1 MPRNGAGDP
10 DGAASSSIGPTRLI
24 ALAVVVLIA
33 IVTAVD
39 RVREAIAAGPEW
51 DTYAFLANAAEF
63 AGKGFGYTEP
73 HRPPLISLLT
83 SMWFRF
89 APLSEAPIQWIDGAL
104 TLSGV
109 VAFYLLFSRRVS
121 PVLAAGGALAFL
133 GVTPVW
139 DWLGVGYTDTA
150 AIALC
155 AWALLATIAATER
168 HPGFYLLAGPLF
180 TAAGMM
186 RFTALLFAFPL
197 AVWLLLRWRP
207 FRQARHV
214 VAGVALA
221 VGAYLPLGAYYGAR
235 LGDSLFPFLFAF
247 TLNEVVTAPG
257 GEGGATAQ
265 AGYYLENL
273 PTLLGPP
280 GVAWAGILLMLVAAY
295 GLFSGVIGHL
305 STRKPA
311 TRHVAV
317 ALLAVALVAGA
328 EIGLGLVARQ
338 IAIPI
343 AVLAIWRSLGTGDGS
358 SEERVGAEAALDA
371 TMLAWFA
378 AYLDFHGHQT
388 LQIPRYFITMAP
400 GIIYFTV
407 LGWHLMAEQIRP
419 RRLGQGLAAVVAV
432 VLAAAPLVHATR
444 PPVQADPFIAAARS
458 SAVWMN
464 AYDREYADRVMY
476 SDLWPLS
483 SWYLGTRV
491 YPMPFFEEI
500 PAFEHELEKAR
511 ADYFFTLTGQRFDAY
526 REAHVAGPVAVLERG
541 DREPPNL
548 PRVLYLGKSW
558 DNYIESL
565 VDYDLY
571 LESTAGRYG
580 FEGTS
585 FLDAL
590 SGEELAAYDA
600 VAAAGFRWRDRAA
613 GEAALQEHLDNGG
626 SIVID
631 ASQNLGGLAHSV
643 LDTIMFDT
651 VVRRGQLPPQA
662 RVEVSPSLAARY
674 PGLSSITA
682 TPWID
687 EGGGPWGGA
696 IYEARPGTP
705 PLEVLA
711 TVDGRPL
718 VQVRH
723 VGKGRVYWLSY
734 NLAWH
739 AFSTENRSEAR
750 LISAVFDDALA
761 TAREARTHGEAP

>member
-24 ALAVVVLIA
+24 ALAVVALIA
-33 IVTAVD
+33 IAAAID
-39 RVREAIAAGPEW
+39 RVREAIAAGPGW

-73 HRPPLISLLT
+73 HRPPLISLMT
-83 SMWFRF
+83 SVWFRI
-89 APLSEAPIQWIDGAL
+89 APLSEAPIQWLDGAL
-104 TLSGV
+104 TVSGV

-121 PVLAAGGALAFL
+121 PALAAGGALAFL
-133 GVTPVW
+133 GITPLW
-139 DWLGVGYTDTA
+139 EYLGVGYTDTA
-150 AIALC
+150 AIALS

-180 TAAGMM
+180 TAAAMM

-197 AVWLLLRWRP
+197 VVWLLLRWRP
-207 FRQARHV
+207 FRQARHIV
-214 VAGVALA
+214 TGMML
-221 VGAYLPLGAYYGAR
+221 GIGTYLPLGAYYGAR
-235 LGDSLFPFLFAF
+235 FGDSLFPFLFAF
-247 TLNEVVTAPG
+247 GLNEVVTAPG

-273 PTLLGPP
+273 PSLLGPP
-280 GVAWAGILLMLVAAY
+280 GVAWAGILLMLVAIY
-295 GLFSGVIGHL
+295 GLFSGVVGHL
-305 STRKPA
+305 STNRPA
-311 TRHVAV
+311 TRRVLIV
-317 ALLAVALVAGA
+317 LAGIGLVVGA
-328 EIGLGLVARQ
+328 ELSLGLVARQ
-338 IAIPI
+338 LVIP
-343 AVLAIWRSLGTGDGS
+343 VSGLMIWRSLAGDADAEG
-358 SEERVGAEAALDA
+358 RVGPGPALDA
-371 TMLAWFA
+371 TMLVWFA

-388 LQIPRYFITMAP
+388 LQVPRYFITMAP

-407 LGWHLMAEQIRP
+407 LGWHLMAGQIRP
-419 RRLGQGLAAVVAV
+419 RRLGQGLAVVVAV
-432 VLAAAPLVHATR
+432 VLAAAPLVHAVR
-444 PPVQADPFIAAARS
+444 PPAQTDPFVDAARS
-458 SAVWMN
+458 SAAWMKT
-464 AYDREYADRVMY
+464 YDPEYSNRVMY

-483 SWYLGTRV
+483 SWYLETRV

-500 PAFEHELEKAR
+500 TAFGHELDKAQ
-511 ADYFFTLTGQRFDAY
+511 ADYFFTLRARRFDAY
-526 REAHVAGPVAVLERG
+526 RETHVTGPVTVLERG
-541 DREPPNL
+541 DAEPREL

-558 DNYIESL
+558 DNYVESL

-613 GEAALQEHLDNGG
+613 GEAALQEHLDGGG

-631 ASQNLGGLAHSV
+631 ASQNIGGLAHSV

-718 VQVRH
+718 IQLQR

-750 LISAVFDDALA
+750 LISAVFDEALA
-761 TAREARTHGEAP
+761 TAREARTRDEAQ